1 MTPVM
6 TVEHA
11 RAVRHNPD
19 AKRWELVQ
27 ALEVLDGALGR
38 SEAERDRVEAH
49 ALEQDRLR
57 MLAGTPY
64 APLGGWSATVRGVS

>member
-19 AKRWELVQ
+19 ANRTELRE
-27 ALEVLDGALGR
+27 ALEVLDQAYAR
-38 SEAERDRVEAH
+38 SLAAADRVESH
-49 ALEQDRLR
+49 ALEQARIR
-57 MLAGTPY
+57 ALAGTAY
-64 APLGGWSATVRGVS
+64 APLGGWSTWGPA